1 MITHIIL
8 NLPEEYQTKIEIL
21 EEKLDDKDIPLNI
34 KRIHDELLENLTKWM
49 NNQDQN
55 LK

>member
-21 EEKLDDKDIPLNI
+21 EEKLDDKDSPLNI
-34 KRIHDELLENLTKWM
+34 KRIHDELLYKYVRSHK
-49 NNQDQN
+49 DGPSSR
-55 LK
+55 